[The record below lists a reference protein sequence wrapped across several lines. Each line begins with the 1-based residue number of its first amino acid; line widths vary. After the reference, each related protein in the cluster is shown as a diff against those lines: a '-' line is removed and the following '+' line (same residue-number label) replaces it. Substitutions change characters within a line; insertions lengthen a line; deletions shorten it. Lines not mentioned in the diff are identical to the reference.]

1 MMGVDVEAPVPR
13 PARALPPTIGRYRVV
28 GRLGKGA
35 MAVVYRAY
43 DDVMDRPVA
52 IKVMMADLQDDPEMS
67 ARFYREAH
75 AAGQLMHRNII
86 TIFDMGDDDG
96 RPFIVM
102 ELLEGQTLGEYVER
116 SDGVILEDKIALIT
130 QVFEGLRPA
139 HNKGIFHRDIKPG
152 NLLVREDGSLKI
164 VDFGIARLMTSSMT
178 VSGLIVGTPDYMS
191 PEQAC
196 GREVD
201 QRSDIFSAGAVFYYM
216 LTKRKPF
223 AASDLP
229 AVLAKVQ
236 NEQPLPIRDSE
247 APPALA
253 KVVMKAL
260 EKSPAAR
267 YQDAGE
273 AIADLVRVSRG
284 LALEARHA
292 EEQARSQRAAASGLA
307 AEVFKL
313 CGQLGIAPDPGNL
326 DRFDEDIRKRH
337 PAYGD
342 WLDGQTGEPLPHAAA
357 HDLLR
362 AVSAMCETLTVEVDL
377 LRHAVSNL
385 ERGESA
391 ANAGDLASGLS
402 HFEAT
407 LKAVPACIR
416 AQNEANRLRSLLAQK
431 RAAEDHARALLIEA
445 RDAAG
450 RAEWPAV
457 LALAAEALAA
467 DRTNADAAVLRDR
480 ATKALESQ
488 AQDRRRQSEQ
498 ALKRA
503 EKLARKRRYAEAE
516 QAALEA
522 RQFDPDSRAALALE
536 ERFRAARLDEERAS
550 ASARRSADAIAIARR
565 KFDSGA
571 RADALSDLRAFVES
585 EPPSPNA
592 SAALEAMTAEA
603 ERLLAAERRRQ
614 QATEQAKSAE
624 VALQSDDPDRALT
637 LAQGALAI
645 DGSEPLA
652 KNIQRI
658 ATARLRERVLAA
670 ERKASVER
678 MVETAK
684 GLLARGQYAAA
695 RGQAR
700 SAANL
705 LPTEAG
711 PLALLPMIDEAEL
724 KAREQEQR
732 ELDARRCAN
741 AAAPVIAMAK
751 AAETREDFVR
761 AGYFAENALALDPD
775 CAEAREII
783 DRARAKVAADPGLAD
798 ETVTGAD
805 QNTLIIIPETPLWRR
820 IVERLRYWLT
830 VAIAL
835 AARWRGASEPRV
847 KQS

>member
-1 MMGVDVEAPVPR
+1 MEPPVPR
-13 PARALPPTIGRYRVV
+13 PARALPATIGRYRVI

-35 MAVVYRAY
+35 MAIVYRAY
-43 DDVMDRPVA
+43 DDVMERPVA

-96 RPFIVM
+96 RPYIVM
-102 ELLEGQTLGEYVER
+102 ELLEGKTLGDYVER
-116 SDGVILEDKIALIT
+116 SDGILLEDKISLIT

-139 HNKGIFHRDIKPG
+139 HSKGIFHRDIKPG
-152 NLLVREDGSLKI
+152 NLLVHEDGSLKI

-201 QRSDIFSAGAVFYYM
+201 QRSDIFSTGAVFYYM

-229 AVLAKVQ
+229 AVLVKVQ

-260 EKSPAAR
+260 EKSPADR

-273 AIADLVRVSRG
+273 AIADLARVSRA

-292 EEQARSQRAAASGLA
+292 EEQARSQRAAASELA
-307 AEVFKL
+307 DEAFKL
-313 CGQLGIAPDPGNL
+313 CNQLEIAPIQADI

-342 WLDGQTGEPLPHAAA
+342 WLDGQTGEPLRHAAA
-357 HDLLR
+357 HDVLR
-362 AVSAMCETLTVEVDL
+362 AVSAMCETLTGEVDL

-385 ERGESA
+385 ERGEST
-391 ANAGDLASGLS
+391 ANAGDLASALS

-407 LKAVPACIR
+407 LKAVPACGR
-416 AQNEANRLRSLLAQK
+416 AQDAANRIRSLLAQK

-445 RDAAG
+445 NDAAG
-450 RAEWPAV
+450 RAEWQAV
-457 LALAAEALAA
+457 LALTAEALSA
-467 DRTNADAAVLRDR
+467 DRTNADAALLRDR
-480 ATKALESQ
+480 ANKALESQ
-488 AQDRRRQSEQ
+488 AQERRRQSEQ

-503 EKLARKRRYAEAE
+503 EKLARKQRYAEAE
-516 QAALEA
+516 QAARDA
-522 RQFDPDSRAALALE
+522 RQFDPDSRVALELE
-536 ERFRAARLDEERAS
+536 ERFRTARLDEERAS
-550 ASARRSADAIAIARR
+550 ASARRSAEAIALARR
-565 KFDSGA
+565 KFDNGA
-571 RADALSDLRAFVES
+571 RTEALSDLRAFLER
-585 EPPSPNA
+585 EPQSPSA
-592 SAALEAMTAEA
+592 SAALETLTAEA
-603 ERLLAAERRRQ
+603 ERLLADERRRQ
-614 QATEQAKSAE
+614 QAAEQAKSAE
-624 VALQSDDPDRALT
+624 IALQSDDPDRALA

-652 KNIQRI
+652 KNVQRM

-670 ERKASVER
+670 ERKAAGER

-684 GLLARGQYAAA
+684 GLLSRGQYAAA
-695 RGQAR
+695 RREAR

-705 LPTEAG
+705 LPAEAG
-711 PLALLPMIDEAEL
+711 PLALLALIEEAEL
-724 KAREQEQR
+724 KWREQEQR
-732 ELDARRCAN
+732 ELDARRRAN
-741 AAAPVIAMAK
+741 ATAPVIAMAR
-751 AAETREDFVR
+751 AAETSQDFVR
-761 AGYFAENALALDPD
+761 AGWLAENALALDPD
-775 CAEAREII
+775 CAEAREIV
-783 DRARAKVAADPGLAD
+783 DRARTKVAADPGLAD

-805 QNTLIIIPETPLWRR
+805 QNTLIINPAPPFWRR
-820 IVERLRYWLT
+820 IVETLRNWWT
-830 VAIAL
+830 VAMAL
-835 AARWRGASEPRV
+835 AAKWRGASEPRV

>member
-1 MMGVDVEAPVPR
+1 VEPPVPR
-13 PARALPPTIGRYRVV
+13 PVRALPKTIGRYRVV

-35 MAVVYRAY
+35 MAIVYRAY
-43 DDVMDRPVA
+43 DDVMERPVA

-86 TIFDMGDDDG
+86 TIFDMGEDDG
-96 RPFIVM
+96 RPYIVM

-116 SDGVILEDKIALIT
+116 SDGVLLEDKIALIA

-139 HNKGIFHRDIKPG
+139 HSKGIFHRDIKPG

-216 LTKRKPF
+216 LTRRKPF

-229 AVLAKVQ
+229 AVLVKVQ

-273 AIADLVRVSRG
+273 AIADLARISRG

-307 AEVFKL
+307 DEMFKL
-313 CGQLGIAPDPGNL
+313 CGRLDIAPNQADI

-342 WLDGQTGEPLPHAAA
+342 WLNGQTGEPLRHAAA
-357 HDLLR
+357 HDVLR
-362 AVSAMCETLTVEVDL
+362 AVSAMCETLTGEVGL
-377 LRHAVSNL
+377 LRHAVANL
-385 ERGESA
+385 ERGESTA
-391 ANAGDLASGLS
+391 KAGDLASALS
-402 HFEAT
+402 LFEAT
-407 LKAVPACIR
+407 LKEVPSCGR
-416 AQNEANRLRSLLAQK
+416 AQDAANRLRSLLAQK

-445 RDAAG
+445 NDAAG
-450 RAEWPAV
+450 RAEWQAV
-457 LALAAEALAA
+457 LALTDEALSV
-467 DRTNADAAVLRDR
+467 DHTNTDAAVLRDR
-480 ATKALESQ
+480 ARKALESQ
-488 AQDRRRQSEQ
+488 AHDRKHQSEQ

-503 EKLARKRRYAEAE
+503 EKLARKQRYAEAE
-516 QAALEA
+516 QAAREA
-522 RQFDPDSRAALALE
+522 RQFDPDSRVALELE
-536 ERFRAARLDEERAS
+536 ERFRTARLDEERAS
-550 ASARRSADAIAIARR
+550 ASARRSAEAIAIARR
-565 KFDSGA
+565 KFDNGA
-571 RADALSDLRAFVES
+571 RTEALSDLRAFLER
-585 EPPSPNA
+585 EPQSPSA
-592 SAALEAMTAEA
+592 SAALETLTAES
-603 ERLLAAERRRQ
+603 ERLLADERRRQ
-614 QATEQAKSAE
+614 QAAEQAKSAE
-624 VALQSDDPDRALT
+624 MALQSGDPDRALT

-652 KNIQRI
+652 KNVQRM
-658 ATARLRERVLAA
+658 ATARLRERALAA
-670 ERKASVER
+670 ERKAAVDR
-678 MVETAK
+678 MIETAK
-684 GLLARGQYAAA
+684 GLLSRGQYAAA
-695 RGQAR
+695 RREAR

-705 LPTEAG
+705 LPAEAE
-711 PLALLPMIDEAEL
+711 PLALLALIDGAEL
-724 KAREQEQR
+724 KWREQEQR
-732 ELDARRCAN
+732 EHDARRRAN
-741 AAAPVIAMAK
+741 ATAPVIAMAR
-751 AAETREDFVR
+751 AAETTEDFVR
-761 AGYFAENALALDPD
+761 AGWLAENALALDPD

-783 DRARAKVAADPGLAD
+783 DRARTKVAADPGLAD
-798 ETVTGAD
+798 ETVTGAE
-805 QNTLIIIPETPLWRR
+805 NTLIINPALPLWHR
-820 IVERLRYWLT
+820 IFETLRNWLT
-830 VAIAL
+830 IAMAL